1 MLSPAGWLSSIV
13 VAAVVSGSIAI
24 PRPPDSALEMERR
37 AKFVHGPRGS
47 EPTPTP
53 GDELSAVIALV
64 RTGPGVRLLEPSRRH
79 ATLDQ
84 IDKTFVPS
92 VLPIVVGTTVD
103 FPNHDEIYHNV
114 FSYSPTKR
122 FDLGRYAS
130 EETRS
135 VRFDKPGVV
144 RVFCEI
150 HSFMRAAIVVL
161 PTTHYSVVDE
171 AGTFE
176 LRDVPAGQ
184 YEVLVWYDGLADLES
199 VRSLSVAAT
208 DSIRIRLEP

>member
-1 MLSPAGWLSSIV
+1 MLWPSGWLSSIV
-13 VAAVVSGSIAI
+13 IAAVVSGSIAI
-24 PRPPDSALEMERR
+24 PRSPDTTLEQERR
-37 AKFVHGPRGS
+37 AKFVHGPRDS
-47 EPTPTP
+47 QPTPMP
-53 GDELSAVIALV
+53 GEELAAVVALV
-64 RTGPGVRLLEPSRRH
+64 RTGPGVRMLEPSRRR

-114 FSYSPTKR
+114 FSYSKAKR

-150 HSFMRAAIVVL
+150 HSFMRAAIIVL
-161 PTTHYSVVDE
+161 PTTHYTIVDE
-171 AGTFE
+171 SGTFE

-184 YEVLVWYDGLADLES
+184 YEVLVWHDGLSELES
-199 VRSLSVAAT
+199 VRTLSVAAT